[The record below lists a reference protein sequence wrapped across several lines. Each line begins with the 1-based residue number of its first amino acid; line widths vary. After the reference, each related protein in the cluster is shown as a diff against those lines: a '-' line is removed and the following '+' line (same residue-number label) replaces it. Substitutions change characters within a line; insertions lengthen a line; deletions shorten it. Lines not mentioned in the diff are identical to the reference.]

1 MSESL
6 VTREREIDKSCSGK
20 AKVWAEGSKA
30 SFPFGVWLHPTLKT
44 HEKGVRRTAASFR
57 VQRLTDGRA
66 ASAVRFDFSGG
77 GAE

>member
-6 VTREREIDKSCSGK
+6 VTREGEDKSCSGK
-20 AKVWAEGSKA
+20 AEVWAEGSKA
-30 SFPFGVWLHPTLKT
+30 RFPFGVWLHPTLKT
-44 HEKGVRRTAASFR
+44 HEKGVRRTDGGFR
-57 VQRLTDGRA
+57 VQTDGRA